1 MKRRDFIKRVAQGSA
16 VVSAL
21 SAQRVLGANERIG
34 IGIIGFGLIGRL
46 HARNFHALPGSRVT
60 AVADVFQ
67 PRLEASVESIGGEA
81 VRYGDFRKLLADK
94 NVDAVVIATPDH
106 WHALMTMMACAA
118 GKDVYVEKPVTLFVQ
133 EGKWMIERNPVRG

>member
-16 VVSAL
+16 VVSAI

-46 HARNFHALPGSRVT
+46 HARNFHALSGSRVT

-67 PRLEASVESIGGEA
+67 PRLDASVESVGGDGCA
-81 VRYGDFRKLLADK
+81 VSRLPQIVGRQERGRRLDCDSRSLAYAHD
-94 NVDAVVIATPDH
+94 DD
-106 WHALMTMMACAA
+106 
-118 GKDVYVEKPVTLFVQ
+118 G
-133 EGKWMIERNPVRG
+133 VRSGQRRLR